1 MKANVYKE
9 IIVKLFLG
17 NIINHLVFFSFK
29 QLNMYIFLLTMFF
42 ISGPGCFGPF
52 LSEKKTIRKND
63 LNSFNKISNASHL
76 HYKNFDYVLL
86 R

>member
-17 NIINHLVFFSFK
+17 KHNKSFGYFSFK

-63 LNSFNKISNASHL
+63 KNSFNKISNASHL
-76 HYKNFDYVLL
+76 HYKNFDYVFL